1 MNKLLIVATTCA
13 LAFAY
18 TPSFASGD
26 AAAGK
31 NKTQVCAA
39 CHGADGNSTAPEFP
53 RLAGQNADYLQK
65 ALERYKNKT
74 RNNAI
79 MNGFAAN
86 LSEQDI
92 EDITAYFS
100 SQKGLVVK
108 Y

>member
-1 MNKLLIVATTCA
+1 MNKLLIVATICA
-13 LAFAY
+13 LAFAH
-18 TPSFASGD
+18 TPSFAGGD

-39 CHGADGNSTAPEFP
+39 CHGADGNSAAPEFP
-53 RLAGQNADYLQK
+53 KLAGQHADYLQK
-65 ALERYKNKT
+65 SLERYKNKT

-92 EDITAYFS
+92 ADIAAYFS

>member
-1 MNKLLIVATTCA
+1 MNTLLIVATTCA
-13 LAFAY
+13 LTFAY
-18 TPSFASGD
+18 TSSFAGGD

-31 NKTQVCAA
+31 NKVQVCAA
-39 CHGADGNSTAPEFP
+39 CHGADGNSISPEFP
-53 RLAGQNADYLQK
+53 RLAGQHADYLEK
-65 ALERYKNKT
+65 AMQRYKNKT
-74 RNNAI
+74 RTNAI

-92 EDITAYFS
+92 VDIAAYFS